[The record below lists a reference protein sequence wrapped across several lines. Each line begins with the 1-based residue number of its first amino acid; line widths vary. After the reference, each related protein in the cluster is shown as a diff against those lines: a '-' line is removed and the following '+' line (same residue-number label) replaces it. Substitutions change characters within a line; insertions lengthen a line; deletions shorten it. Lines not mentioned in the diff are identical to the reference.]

1 MPFICSKTITHN
13 SNYKGNMDYS
23 TDGVGITG
31 HSFENSRITIKI
43 TEDFM
48 GIFENNFRVGKVY
61 V

>member
-1 MPFICSKTITHN
+1 
-13 SNYKGNMDYS
+13 MDYS